1 MLGGASLTRSKMGLL
16 LYKKKKKK
24 VIKPREKTTKNLKAN
39 PALSAPQE
47 VWDISGAG
55 EGGGLLRAG
64 QT

>member
-1 MLGGASLTRSKMGLL
+1 MGLL
-16 LYKKKKKK
+16 LYKKKKKKK